1 MIWFY
6 LHKVQKQR
14 KLVYDEGKNSGY
26 FNQKNWQGVGKGI
39 RKLIYNYMNIYVKIY

>member
-26 FNQKNWQGVGKGI
+26 FNQKN
-39 RKLIYNYMNIYVKIY
+39 